1 MTVSADGAHVY
12 VIDATGN
19 VTVIDVATNTVIDT
33 ITVGGNLIG
42 PALNLDGS
50 RAYVTGIT
58 TFPNG
63 TVTVIGL

>member
-1 MTVSADGAHVY
+1 MTVSADGARVY

-19 VTVIDVATNTVIDT
+19 VTVIDVATNTVVDAIPF
-33 ITVGGNLIG
+33 GGVLIG
-42 PALNLDGS
+42 LAVNPDGS